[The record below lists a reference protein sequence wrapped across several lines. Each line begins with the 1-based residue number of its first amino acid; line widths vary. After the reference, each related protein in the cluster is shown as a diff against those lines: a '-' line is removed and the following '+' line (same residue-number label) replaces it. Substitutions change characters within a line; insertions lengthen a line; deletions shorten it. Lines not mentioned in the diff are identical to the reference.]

1 MSNESQVAD
10 HPEQLGRLAPVF
22 GRRRIVLAVD
32 GEGGLVLLRPDSVVV
47 DVGDD
52 EDSFERG
59 VGAIEKVFPKQGEAV
74 RKQGR
79 RRGGLAR
86 VEVPGV
92 ELAVIQGERRWS
104 ATPVQEVLSRLRE
117 AGATTEPNHVVLG
130 SQIVRGVP
138 VGGEA
143 YFAGGMMFTA
153 DVIDTDV
160 GPVLK
165 TTSDPAPEPA
175 WLRQPLGLGE
185 PHRAPQ
191 ILVLDTGLR
200 THDAKGAAVEHPQ
213 LTCARLHSPWM
224 RNATVGAV
232 DDEDEYDD
240 DQSRTLDFEAGHGT
254 FITGII
260 QQICPDAEVH
270 VAGVLSSFGDGDV
283 DTVVAAF
290 ERALTTAGPFDIVV
304 MSLGG
309 YMSDDDGGLFEA
321 ALGRLVGDGLGVAA
335 AGNQSTSRPYFPAA
349 SPSIVGVG
357 ALGQADKAWFT
368 NFGGWVDACAPGIDV
383 VSTFFLGDPA
393 GLDEAPFTGWARWSG
408 TSFSAPKVAA
418 VVAQEMYL
426 TTSTPRDSWKRLSNY
441 QRYRFPDLG
450 IVFNV

>member
-1 MSNESQVAD
+1 M
-10 HPEQLGRLAPVF
+10 
-22 GRRRIVLAVD
+22 
-32 GEGGLVLLRPDSVVV
+32 LLRPDSVVV
-47 DVGDD
+47 DVGQD
-52 EDSFERG
+52 EASFERA
-59 VGAIEKVFPKQGEAV
+59 VSAIEKVFPDQAEAL
-74 RKQGR
+74 RKQRR

-86 VEVPGV
+86 VDIPGV

-104 ATPVQEVLSRLRE
+104 AGPVQEALSRLRD
-117 AGATTEPNHVVLG
+117 AGAAAEPNYVVLG
-130 SQIVRGVP
+130 SQTVLGSP
-138 VGGEA
+138 VGAEA
-143 YFAGGMMFTA
+143 HFVGGMMFTA
-153 DVIDTDV
+153 NIMDTDV

-165 TTSDPAPEPA
+165 ATSNPAPAPS

-200 THDAKGAAVEHPQ
+200 TLDAKGDAVEHPQ
-213 LTCARLHSPWM
+213 LTCARLHAPWM
-224 RNATVGAV
+224 RNSTVGAV

-283 DTVVAAF
+283 DTVVASF

-321 ALGRLVGDGLGVAA
+321 ALGRLIGDGLGVAA

-357 ALGQADKAWFT
+357 ALDQADKAWFT

-383 VSTFFLGDPA
+383 VSTFFLGDPRE
-393 GLDEAPFTGWARWSG
+393 LDEPPFTGWARWSG
-408 TSFSAPKVAA
+408 TSFAAPKVAA
-418 VVAQEMYL
+418 AVAQEMYL
-426 TTSTPRDSWKRLSNY
+426 TTSTPRDAWKRLSNY

-450 IVFNV
+450 TVFNV